1 MIAKIYLSYEL
12 SYSGDY
18 DGLYVWLDKHGAI
31 ECGDG
36 TCLIKYNCP
45 EIEDLQSNENS
56 NQFLDYIR
64 KDISENVNIK
74 ASDRIYIILELTY
87 HDEYRMMGCFL
98 FGARK
103 DAPWTGRSKQ
113 SLEDINLD

>member
-45 EIEDLQSNENS
+45 EIED
-56 NQFLDYIR
+56 
-64 KDISENVNIK
+64 
-74 ASDRIYIILELTY
+74 
-87 HDEYRMMGCFL
+87 
-98 FGARK
+98 
-103 DAPWTGRSKQ
+103 
-113 SLEDINLD
+113 